1 MTLHAQ
7 DLTIGYSAQS
17 PILQNLKFHL
27 PESSLTCII
36 GDNGVGKSTLLRT
49 ITGAIRPISG
59 EVFLGLTSTSS
70 LSAAQKSRTFSL
82 VLTDRIQDDLI
93 TVHDLVSMG
102 RMPYTGFFGR
112 MSADDE
118 KIVSAAMEQL
128 KISHLQDRYIT
139 EISDGQRQRALIAKA
154 IAQQT
159 PIMILDEPTAFLDY
173 KSRIELMH
181 LLRDLAANGKSILI
195 TTHDLDLVK
204 KYADWIWAIEDG
216 KITEGMAKD
225 CEAFLP

>member
-1 MTLHAQ
+1 MVLSAHN
-7 DLTIGYSAQS
+7 LTIGYQAQS
-17 PILQNLKFHL
+17 PVLQNLEFHL

-59 EVFLGLTSTSS
+59 DIFIGLM
-70 LSAAQKSRTFSL
+70 LAQKMSAAQKSRTFSL
-82 VLTDRIQDDLI
+82 VLTDRIQDDLV

-112 MSADDE
+112 LSDADE
-118 KIVSAAMEQL
+118 ETVASAMEQL

-173 KSRIELMH
+173 KSRIELMR

-216 KITEGMAKD
+216 KITEGTAKD

>member
-1 MTLHAQ
+1 MLIEAQ
-7 DLTIGYSAQS
+7 DLTIGYSAKS

-27 PESSLTCII
+27 PERSLTCII

-59 EVFLGLTSTSS
+59 EVFWELIPTSS

-82 VLTDRIQDDLI
+82 VLTDRISDDLI

-128 KISHLQDRYIT
+128 RISHLQDRYIT

-181 LLRDLAANGKSILI
+181 LLRNLAANGKSILI